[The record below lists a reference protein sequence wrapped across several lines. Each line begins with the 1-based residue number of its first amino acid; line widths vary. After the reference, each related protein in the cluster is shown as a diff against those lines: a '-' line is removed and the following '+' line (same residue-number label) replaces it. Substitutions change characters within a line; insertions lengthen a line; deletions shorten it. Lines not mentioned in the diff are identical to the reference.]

1 VTRALLA
8 VGGLL
13 VVCLLAFGVAVYVTR
28 EEEHVAVDS
37 DLAERLGLAV
47 TEASSTGAPVDLAQV
62 ASFPWDRVVIVR
74 RGTAR
79 EEISERLGF
88 EFEGELSYDVESG
101 ALLVFAHGSA
111 LARFADYRGLQPF
124 EGLPAELPRDEALLD
139 VDSER
144 VRPVSG

>member
-1 VTRALLA
+1 VTRALVA

-13 VVCLLAFGVAVYVTR
+13 VLCLLVFGVAVYVTR

-37 DLAERLGLAV
+37 DLAERIGLAV
-47 TEASSTGAPVDLAQV
+47 SEAQSTGDPVDLAQV
-62 ASFPWDRVVIVR
+62 ASFPWDRVLIVP

-88 EFEGELSYDVESG
+88 EFEGELIYDVESG
-101 ALLVFAHGSA
+101 ALLVFANGSS

-124 EGLPAELPRDEALLD
+124 EGLPAELARERALLD
-139 VDSER
+139 VER
-144 VRPVSG
+144 GSVRPASG